1 MNMARMNKTQLMNKV
16 IEVTS
21 NLKKGALSKEVTEEL
36 TYMIDLHTNH
46 PKEVQPSDVRALIDN
61 LAKEGITITSASS
74 TPATK
79 EETPKKVAPKKKT
92 PAKKSTPA
100 PAPADNTDANVDA
113 VLEVEPKEEVKA
125 PKKKAPTKKAKAEET
140 PKPKAKPKAKVVKE
154 KIERD
159 YSNLEDAKGTMD
171 INTFNAIANNKV
183 VKFKEYIFPQ
193 AYECELGLLE
203 RRDDLKTLN
212 DVNEEMQKGTD
223 LIIMTYWTDQ
233 HLVECGYDPY
243 EINKKLPK
251 SFKDDFDICQIVFS
265 SEKVLYAISL
275 ETEVMSTFPAKSF
288 KHKKGTNYRV
298 SNGMEYEVY
307 QLRS

>member
-46 PKEVQPSDVRALIDN
+46 PKEVQPSDVKALIEN
-61 LAKEGITITSASS
+61 LAKEGITITASS
-74 TPATK
+74 TSKKETTK
-79 EETPKKVAPKKKT
+79 KETTKKAKPT
-92 PAKKSTPA
+92 KKSTPA
-100 PAPADNTDANVDA
+100 PADNKNV
-113 VLEVEPKEEVKA
+113 EVEASPEVKVEEKKA
-125 PKKKAPTKKAKAEET
+125 PKKKAPAKKVKADEPKAEEK
-140 PKPKAKPKAKVVKE
+140 PKPKAKPKAKAVKE
-154 KIERD
+154 TDKAD
-159 YSNLEDAKGTMD
+159 LDDAKGTMD
-171 INTFNAIANNKV
+171 LGTFNAIANNKL

-203 RRDDLKTLN
+203 RRDNLKTLK
-212 DVNEEMQKGTD
+212 DINEEIEKGAD
-223 LIIMTYWTDQ
+223 LVIMTYWTDQ
-233 HLVECGYDPY
+233 HLASCDYDPY
-243 EINKKLPK
+243 EINKTLPK
-251 SFKDDFDICQIVFS
+251 SFKDDFDICQVVFS

-298 SNGMEYEVY
+298 SSGMEFEVY
-307 QLRS
+307 ELRSK